1 MTSVYQFTDYR
12 TFLQSYAEDKK
23 KVNPN
28 WSYGVWAQKL
38 GMSGTAALT
47 MIINGQRHPGN
58 KALVL
63 FQKYFDF
70 SQNESEY
77 FFDLVRLKK
86 IKNDPRLSIL
96 LMEKMSQ
103 YHPDGKFKLLDQDT
117 FNAISYWYYYAI
129 RGMTQMSQFKE
140 DPQWIVKKLNFKVTP
155 LQVKKAIQ
163 TLLKLKLLER
173 DEKGILKPVQKDI
186 DTTKDIANEA
196 IKRFHEQI
204 SDLSKASIRKISVQ
218 DREFNTTTLL
228 LKKNNLPKAKELIR
242 KFQKDFSRLLEE
254 DKGDAIY
261 QLNVQLFPLTKTDI
275 NGRSKNN
282 EN

>member
-23 KVNPN
+23 KSNTN
-28 WSYGVWAQKL
+28 WSYGVWAKKI

-58 KALVL
+58 KALDL

-77 FFDLVRLKK
+77 FSDLVRLKK
-86 IKNDPRLSIL
+86 IKNDARLSIL

-129 RGMTQMSQFKE
+129 REMTQLSDFKE

-163 TLLKLKLLER
+163 TLLKLNLLER
-173 DEKGILKPVQKDI
+173 DEKGSLKPVQKDI

-204 SDLSKASIRKISVQ
+204 SDLSKASIRTVSVQ

-228 LKKNNLPKAKELIR
+228 LKKE
-242 KFQKDFSRLLEE
+242 
-254 DKGDAIY
+254 
-261 QLNVQLFPLTKTDI
+261 
-275 NGRSKNN
+275 
-282 EN
+282 